1 MINVFSDIYDDG
13 TISLAQNL
21 VDKFLPALN
30 FVTKLNLRYFD
41 KNTIDLYAYL
51 PQLSQPY
58 YKVLTSLPFINM
70 EQLTDCVIVN
80 IRFYYKNDKWNLNTQ
95 ESYFQSWK
103 LDEDRT
109 LDNIISTGSDM
120 IEPELEECHLYIN
133 NYTVQKW
140 VNEFPTYFD
149 RTFNTVKMA
158 MELIENKDL
167 KNLINEKQ
175 EIKNKIKELNY
186 QESKMNR
193 KLVDVFQKQMRIF
206 SDFN

>member
-1 MINVFSDIYDDG
+1 MINVCSDIYDEG
-13 TISLAQNL
+13 TISLAQDL

-51 PQLSQPY
+51 PQLAQPY
-58 YKVLTSLPFINM
+58 YKVLTSLPCINM

-95 ESYFQSWK
+95 ESYFHFWI
-103 LDEDRT
+103 LNEDRT

-120 IEPELEECHLYIN
+120 IEPELEECHLYIK

-158 MELIENKDL
+158 MELVENEDL

-175 EIKNKIKELNY
+175 EIKNKIKELDY

-193 KLVDVFQKQMRIF
+193 KMVDVFQKQMRIF